1 MVLPGSAGRISVWSL
16 KGNILIIAEKP
27 KAARKIA
34 EALSGSNGL
43 RVHRKYNVTYY
54 ELPGLSQR
62 IFIASA
68 SGHLFELA
76 TDKNSFPV
84 FEYRWVPAY
93 IVNESKRYTAN
104 YLKLLSEL
112 CRSSEYFINACDY
125 DIEGSVI
132 GYLIIRNFGKV
143 ERSLRAKFSSLT
155 YSELRASFQNL
166 SKLDYEMVEAGL
178 CRHELDWLWGINV
191 SRALMHSIKVATGKK
206 YVLSAGRVQTP
217 TLKYAVEKSLE
228 RNLFIPLPLYG
239 VKVTV
244 RVDGKELVFEYEK
257 NPLER
262 LVDAE
267 QVAREVKAQKYLVVE
282 SFSRTTQRLNP
293 PPPFNLG
300 DLQEEAAR
308 IFGMSPYKTQSIAEE
323 LYLDALISYPRTNS
337 QKLPPTLNYMDIV
350 KKLGQ
355 NPMFTRLVGKLLEET
370 RGSLRPVE
378 GEKEDPAH
386 PAIYPTGTMPVEL
399 RSDQKAIYEL
409 IVRRFLATF
418 ARPAE
423 LSQTKI
429 VAVAPHRGYRFYLTG
444 REILY
449 EGWLVYYNYYSF
461 ETTRLP
467 TLNKGERLEVVDVT
481 ITRDYTRPPK
491 PLSKIDLLRWMESVE
506 IGTESTRATIIEKLF
521 QRKYLTTT
529 GSRVDVTDLGY
540 GVIEVLEVYFPA
552 LLSVDLT
559 RKFEKLMNDIRS
571 GNEKRERV
579 VSEAK
584 FTLEKLLRE
593 FETRAKEVGLM
604 LSARLGMLD
613 VKNKCSIPG
622 CNREQ
627 VQEGLCKI
635 HLEAL
640 RRTLS
645 SYEEWRRRVGD
656 IEFEEYLRKISKM
669 KITGK
674 WVKELIESGVIKK
687 WHVFSK
693 HSREF

>member
-1 MVLPGSAGRISVWSL
+1 MIPPGNIGKISVWSL
-16 KGNILIIAEKP
+16 KGNVLVIAEKP

-34 EALSGSNGL
+34 EALSGSMGL
-43 RVHRKYNVTYY
+43 RIHRKYNVVYY
-54 ELPGLSQR
+54 EVPGLSQR

-84 FEYRWVPAY
+84 FEYRWVPAH
-93 IVNESKRYTAN
+93 IVNKSKRYTAN

-112 CRSSEYFINACDY
+112 CRTSEYFINACDY

-132 GYLIIRNFGKV
+132 GYLIIRSFGRE
-143 ERSLRAKFSSLT
+143 ERALRVKFSSLT
-155 YSELRASFQNL
+155 YSELRSSFQNL

-228 RNLFIPLPLYG
+228 RNLFIPLPLYS

-244 RVDGKELVFEYEK
+244 QVGRKKLVFEYEK

-262 LVDAE
+262 LVEAE
-267 QVAREVKAQKYLVVE
+267 QVVKEVKAQKYLVVE
-282 SFSRTTQRLNP
+282 SFTRTIQRFNP

-350 KKLGQ
+350 KRLGQ
-355 NPMFTRLVGKLLEET
+355 NPMFTKLVGQLLEET
-370 RGSLRPVE
+370 RGVLRPVE

-386 PAIYPTGTMPVEL
+386 PAIYPTGNTPMEL

-409 IVRRFLATF
+409 IVKRFLATF
-418 ARPAE
+418 AKPAE
-423 LSQTKI
+423 FSQTKI
-429 VAVAPHRGYRFYLTG
+429 VVMTPTKNHRFYLTG

-449 EGWLVYYNYYSF
+449 EGWLAYYNYYSF
-461 ETTRLP
+461 ESTRLP
-467 TLNKGERLEVVDVT
+467 ALKKGEKLEVIDVT
-481 ITRDYTRPPK
+481 ISKDYTRPPK

-506 IGTESTRATIIEKLF
+506 IGTEATRATIIEKLF
-521 QRKYLTTT
+521 QRNYLTTA
-529 GSRVDVTDLGY
+529 GGRVDVTDLGY

-559 RKFEKLMNDIRS
+559 RKFEKLMNDIRL

-579 VSEAK
+579 VLEAK
-584 FTLEKLLRE
+584 STLEKLLRE
-593 FETRAKEVGLM
+593 FESRAKDVGVT
-604 LSARLGMLD
+604 LSARLGIL
-613 VKNKCSIPG
+613 VAGSKCSIPG

-627 VQEGLCKI
+627 VGEGLCKI

-640 RRTLS
+640 KRIFA
-645 SYEEWRRRVGD
+645 SYDEWRKRAGD
-656 IEFEEYLRKISKM
+656 IGFDEYLRKISKM

-674 WVKELIESGVIKK
+674 WIRELIESGFIKK
-687 WHVFSK
+687 L
-693 HSREF
+693 